1 MTTVPALGWSDADL
15 SSLSAQGYW
24 WERDMY
30 IPSHYQIDRTMTI
43 VQADSGG
50 TDPSAYL
57 SK

>member
-1 MTTVPALGWSDADL
+1 MPALGFTSADI
-15 SSLSAQGYW
+15 SSLDALSYN

-30 IPSHYQIDRTMTI
+30 IPSHYQIDATMTI

-50 TDPSAYL
+50 TDPSGYL